1 MMLKTIP
8 LLVAMSFVMSCS
20 QTEVSSE
27 NVSIVLNIN
36 SIKLSVE
43 ETYQLKATVR
53 PDNAQAIVW
62 SSVNA
67 DICSVSETGLVTA
80 VSPGET
86 LIVAKVADNSASAS
100 CFVHVE
106 NDNHDEDKDLDIEM
120 SDVKTPG
127 LDNENW

>member
-36 SIKLSVE
+36 SIKLSVG
-43 ETYQLKATVR
+43 ETYRLNATVR
-53 PDNAQAIVW
+53 PDNAQTIVW

-80 VSPGET
+80 VSSGET

-106 NDNHDEDKDLDIEM
+106 NDNHDEDRDLDIEM
-120 SDVKTPG
+120 SDVKAPG

>member
-36 SIKLSVE
+36 SIKLSVG
-43 ETYQLKATVR
+43 ETYQLNATVR

-106 NDNHDEDKDLDIEM
+106 SDNHDEDKDLDIEM

>member
-36 SIKLSVE
+36 SIKLSVG
-43 ETYQLKATVR
+43 ETYQLNATVR
-53 PDNAQAIVW
+53 PDNAQTIVW

-86 LIVAKVADNSASAS
+86 LIVAKVTDNSASAS

-120 SDVKTPG
+120 SDVKAPG

>member
-1 MMLKTIP
+1 
-8 LLVAMSFVMSCS
+8 MSFVMSCS

-36 SIKLSVE
+36 SIKLSVG
-43 ETYQLKATVR
+43 ETYQLNATVR
-53 PDNAQAIVW
+53 PDNAQTIVW

-120 SDVKTPG
+120 SDVKAPG
-127 LDNENW
+127 LEYEN